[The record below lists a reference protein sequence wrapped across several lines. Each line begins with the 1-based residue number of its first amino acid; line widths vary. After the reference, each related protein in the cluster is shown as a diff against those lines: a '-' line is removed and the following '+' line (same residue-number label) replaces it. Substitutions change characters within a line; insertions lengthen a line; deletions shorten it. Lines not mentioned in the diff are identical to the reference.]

1 MKRLKLL
8 WLILALAAS
17 GVTGLAVAGFW
28 RDEPADEQKGAA
40 ISSAQAG
47 PTQAA
52 STAAGMFE
60 HRALDRLLAAHVD
73 EAGRVNYGAL
83 ALERAALD
91 AYLATLAKAAPDSFR
106 NDDER
111 LAFWINAYNAYTLR
125 DVLDDVYGKA
135 KGVKAVPGFFDK
147 KRHAVAGHELTL
159 DEIEG
164 RARKFRDPRI
174 HFAVNCASTSCP
186 KLQRFAFTGAQLQ
199 AQLDR
204 ATQEF
209 LADPERGLRLDKERN
224 RIYLSSLFKWYAGD
238 FTGSSNKVGRALA
251 IAKAFVSGDDVR
263 DYVRERAA
271 PDIGQYIRERKP
283 DVKYLD
289 YDWSL
294 NAQEAQQAT
303 TPKGER

>member
-8 WLILALAAS
+8 WLILAFAAS
-17 GVTGLAVAGFW
+17 GVTILAVTRFW
-28 RDEPADEQKGAA
+28 LDEPAGEQKDRV
-40 ISSAQAG
+40 SNSAQAG
-47 PTQAA
+47 PMPAIP
-52 STAAGMFE
+52 AAGMFE
-60 HRALDRLLAAHVD
+60 QRALDRLLAAHVD
-73 EAGRVNYGAL
+73 EAGQVDYVGL
-83 ALERAALD
+83 ARERAALD
-91 AYLATLAKAAPDSFR
+91 AYLATLTKAAPDSFR
-106 NDDER
+106 SDDER

-135 KGVKAVPGFFDK
+135 QSVKAVPGFFDK

-174 HFAVNCASTSCP
+174 HFAVNCASASCP
-186 KLQRFAFTGAQLQ
+186 KLQRFAYAGAELQ

-204 ATQEF
+204 VTQEF
-209 LADPERGLRLDKERN
+209 LADPVRGMRLDKERN

-251 IAKAFVSGDDVR
+251 IAKAVVSGDDVR
-263 DYVRERAA
+263 DYVRERVA
-271 PDIGQYIRERKP
+271 PDIGQYIRERRP

-294 NAQEAQQAT
+294 NAQEAYDA
-303 TPKGER
+303 KAEGK